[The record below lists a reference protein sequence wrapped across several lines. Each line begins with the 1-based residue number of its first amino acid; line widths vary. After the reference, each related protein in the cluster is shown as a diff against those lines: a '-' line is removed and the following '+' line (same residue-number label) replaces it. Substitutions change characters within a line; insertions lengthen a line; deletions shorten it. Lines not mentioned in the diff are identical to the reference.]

1 MFSNCGR
8 IASLKVVFWTVTAES
23 LRSEPLRRALRAL
36 ADALNWV
43 ISFPFPLSI
52 NHGKACR
59 DAELAEVR
67 VCPTSHARRVS
78 AVVLF
83 QPTANSEDPENPHL

>member
-1 MFSNCGR
+1 
-8 IASLKVVFWTVTAES
+8 VTAES

-36 ADALNWV
+36 ADALSWV

-59 DAELAEVR
+59 DAEL
-67 VCPTSHARRVS
+67 
-78 AVVLF
+78 
-83 QPTANSEDPENPHL
+83 DPMKRDPRQADA

>member
-1 MFSNCGR
+1 
-8 IASLKVVFWTVTAES
+8 VTAES

-43 ISFPFPLSI
+43 ISFPFPLAI

-59 DAELAEVR
+59 DAELAESESVPDESR
-67 VCPTSHARRVS
+67 TSRISGSPLPADG
-78 AVVLF
+78 
-83 QPTANSEDPENPHL
+83 E